1 MLISVKLLQS
11 LFKVNPRNVLHVGAH
26 NAEEIGDYKKAGWG
40 TSKRI
45 WIEAQHELAM
55 LLAQEFDPS
64 TDTILEA
71 CVWSESGLEKIFNNA
86 TNTQS
91 SSLLK
96 FETHIDSYPDISMLS
111 ETKMITTRID
121 DLISEK
127 DEIDFLNL
135 DIQGAELHAIRGL
148 GDLAKKLNWIYTE
161 VNWKHLYE
169 DCPLIDELDQEL
181 EALKFRRIATRK
193 VFRAGWGDALYIRE
207 SEIPKYIKIRV
218 TVFKLI
224 KSIEFLKLVAI
235 KARTRLKRLIDKQ

>member
-1 MLISVKLLQS
+1 MLISVKILKS
-11 LFKVNPRNVLHVGAH
+11 LFKVSPKNVLHVGAH
-26 NAEEIGDYKKAGWG
+26 NAEELQDYINAGWG
-40 TSKRI
+40 SNKRI
-45 WIEAQHELAM
+45 WIEAQHELAEQLM
-55 LLAQEFDPS
+55 QKLNLN

-71 CVWSESGLEKIFNNA
+71 CVWSESGIEKIFNNA

-96 FETHIDSYPDISMLS
+96 FETHKDSYPEISMLS

-127 DEIDFLNL
+127 EEIDFLNL

-181 EALKFRRIATRK
+181 QALKFRRIATRK

-207 SEIPKYIKIRV
+207 SEIPRYIKFRV
-218 TVFKLI
+218 GVFKLI
-224 KSIEFLKLVAI
+224 KSIEFFKLIAI
-235 KARTRLKRLIDKQ
+235 NTRTRLKSLIDKQ